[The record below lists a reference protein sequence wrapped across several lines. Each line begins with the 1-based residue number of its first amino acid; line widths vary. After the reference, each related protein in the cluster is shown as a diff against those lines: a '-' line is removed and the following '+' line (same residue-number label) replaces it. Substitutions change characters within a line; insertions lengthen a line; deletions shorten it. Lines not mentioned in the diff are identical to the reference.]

1 MKHQKIL
8 ESLQKA
14 EKTRAAI
21 GPVSDM
27 VPGGLTLDEAKAIA
41 EEGIRQRLEKGE
53 RMAGYKVGFT
63 NIAVRQKMG
72 LPGSTYGYILDTMVL
87 KSGDICRMDELI
99 APKIET
105 EICFRLKKRLSS
117 SDLTVEKV
125 MKATEGVR
133 PAFEICDARIKDW
146 KCPYPDFFA
155 DNGFSARIVLGGDGW
170 TNAKDIDLRELQDS
184 LYKNGEK
191 IAEGKGSNALD
202 HPANAVIW
210 LAQELAKR
218 GRIIDAGELVMTGTL
233 TPILPVSRN
242 DKYRAT
248 FSQLGEV
255 TVTFV

>member
-1 MKHQKIL
+1 MKHQKLL
-8 ESLQKA
+8 EALQKA
-14 EKTRAAI
+14 EKTRVAI

-41 EEGIRQRLEKGE
+41 EEGVRQRLEKGE
-53 RMAGYKVGFT
+53 KMSGYKVGFT

-87 KSGDICRMDELI
+87 KSGDVCRMDELI

-105 EICFRLKKRLSS
+105 EICFRLKKRLSA

-170 TNAKDIDLRELQDS
+170 TNAKDIDLREVQDS

-242 DKYRAT
+242 DKYRAA

-255 TVTFV
+255 TVSFV